1 MHFSQWPAEG
11 SPPSHAK
18 RHPSPS
24 PPKCVGS
31 VRLCAVCVCVCVVM
45 LVVLLCM
52 LSVSVAAVSSSPV
65 PSSSSHKGHQ
75 SPTGPTHRGRWGAS
89 PYERHVLVSRTPSEQ
104 HGLVPAT
111 ERGRWE
117 AVRDVTQMCCDA
129 VNHVDLTC
137 IQEAL
142 WSDSEA
148 GEGWPR
154 CPGCSCSCRSCGRWT
169 FWGCTTSAARP
180 G

>member
-11 SPPSHAK
+11 SLPSHAK

-89 PYERHVLVSRTPSEQ
+89 PYERHVLVSRAPSEQ

-111 ERGRWE
+111 ERGRGK